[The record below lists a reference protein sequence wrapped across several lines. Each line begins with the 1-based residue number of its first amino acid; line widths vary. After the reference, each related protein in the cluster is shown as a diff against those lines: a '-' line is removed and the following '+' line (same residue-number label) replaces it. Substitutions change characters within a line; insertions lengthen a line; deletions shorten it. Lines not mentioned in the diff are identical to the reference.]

1 MGSRDRED
9 SDRDRVSAAWDSYHH
24 RPVRELRWGLNVSRT
39 TVQPA
44 DHTGS
49 PDPIPGSGAEA
60 ARDEATIQTDAVP
73 PSTRVGPALS
83 FFDRVEASLARLST
97 RSHFWHRV
105 CSLIW
110 LPYAFRSGIRMK
122 KVDSETFTAEL
133 PFRRFNRNWYN
144 AMAGAALLANSEIAG
159 GMYIFGITG
168 GDYTLVCKE
177 LSYKFLRPCFGPAL
191 YKITPKDDIAELVKT
206 GKEFNA
212 TVDIEVIQ
220 QQVLPAALSKRQ
232 KKDSVLARLAA
243 KERRVGACTAT
254 FHLTPTTHQKAK
266 RGNTRKVGN

>member
-1 MGSRDRED
+1 MPPPSTTNPRFSDSEPSRP
-9 SDRDRVSAAWDSYHH
+9 SADM
-24 RPVRELRWGLNVSRT
+24 
-39 TVQPA
+39 
-44 DHTGS
+44 S
-49 PDPIPGSGAEA
+49 P
-60 ARDEATIQTDAVP
+60 DEATIQTDAPVIAGR
-73 PSTRVGPALS
+73 PSPGLS
-83 FFDRVEASLARLST
+83 FFDRVESYIARLST

-105 CSLIW
+105 CSLVW

-122 KVDSETFTAEL
+122 KVESDTFTAEL

-159 GMYIFGITG
+159 GMYIMGITG

-191 YKITPKDDIAELVKT
+191 YKITPRDDITQLVKL
-206 GKEFNA
+206 GREFNA
-212 TVDIEVIQ
+212 VVDIEVVQ
-220 QQVLPAALSKRQ
+220 QPMLPAALGKKRN
-232 KKDSVLARLAA
+232 KDSVLARLAA

-266 RGNTRKVGN
+266 RGDVRKVGN